1 MKAETLHSLSA
12 VTVTALPSD
21 IGSPRQRQRRAAGD
35 RDDALPLGTRLSE
48 FEILGVLGAGGFGIV
63 YLAMDHTLRRTVAV
77 KEHLPLDFAR
87 RSDNWE
93 VVPRTEADAA
103 AHAAGL
109 QAFMREAQLLAGF
122 DHPSLVKVHRFWKAN
137 GTAYMVMPHYP
148 GRTLKEVQRTTG
160 ALRDEPSLR
169 RLLHPLLSALEV
181 LHDASVYHR
190 DISPDNIVVLPDGKP
205 ILLDFGSARHV
216 VNDRT
221 QALTAMFKPSFAA
234 IEQYGDVPGLRQGAW
249 TDLYALAGVMHFMIT
264 GSGPVPAALRAV
276 NDAQPRLA
284 ASAAG
289 KGGLSRHLLE
299 AIDWALAVRPDQRPQ
314 SVRSLREVLDGLV
327 PAPSFGDER
336 VQADAAIAAPP
347 APAEAAMPAV
357 GPGPDRRVVRRTAAL
372 VGVSLALCAAVW
384 ARHEPRTPTQT
395 SAAPPPTV
403 APASDRTSGGSAAAP
418 VPAPRVAAL
427 ARVDAG
433 PAAVVANPA
442 PLRKEIPSAG
452 APRLRSTTPLP
463 PKPAAASRE
472 TGPREACGDRNF
484 ISMASCMDRQCREPV
499 FQAHAQCEPFR
510 RYAESR
516 RQAELAR

>member
-1 MKAETLHSLSA
+1 MKAEPLHSLSA
-12 VTVTALPSD
+12 VTVTAMPSGG
-21 IGSPRQRQRRAAGD
+21 GSPRQRRAEAD
-35 RDDALPLGTRLSE
+35 RDDSLPVGTRLSE

-87 RSDNWE
+87 RSDNWN
-93 VVPRTEADAA
+93 VVPRSAADAPT
-103 AHAAGL
+103 HAAGL
-109 QAFMREAQLLAGF
+109 QSFMREAQLLAGF

-160 ALRDEPSLR
+160 ALRDEQSLR
-169 RLLHPLLSALEV
+169 RLLHPLLCALEV
-181 LHDASVYHR
+181 LHDANVYHR

-216 VNDRT
+216 VTDRT

-289 KGGLSRHLLE
+289 KGGLSMHLLQ
-299 AIDWALAVRPDQRPQ
+299 ALDWALAVRPDQRPQ
-314 SVRSLREVLDGLV
+314 SVRAFREVLDGLA
-327 PAPSFGDER
+327 PAPSFADER
-336 VQADAAIAAPP
+336 VPAATAIAATNAAADAARP
-347 APAEAAMPAV
+347 ALRPA
-357 GPGPDRRVVRRTAAL
+357 PDRRVVRRAAAL
-372 VGVSLALCAAVW
+372 VVVSLALCAAIW
-384 ARHEPRTPTQT
+384 ARHEPVTASQT
-395 SAAPPPTV
+395 NAVPPPAV
-403 APASDRTSGGSAAAP
+403 AHAADRTSERPAGTP
-418 VPAPRVAAL
+418 VPAARAPAL
-427 ARVDAG
+427 AKVG
-433 PAAVVANPA
+433 TA
-442 PLRKEIPSAG
+442 PS
-452 APRLRSTTPLP
+452 
-463 PKPAAASRE
+463 PAAAAGPVVLRKDGTSPNLPRARPAATPPKLASASRE
-472 TGPREACGDRNF
+472 IGPREACGDRNF
-484 ISMASCMDRQCREPV
+484 VSMASCMDRQCREPA

-516 RQAELAR
+516 RQSELSR

>member
-1 MKAETLHSLSA
+1 MQAEPPPSLSA
-12 VTVTALPSD
+12 VTVTALPS
-21 IGSPRQRQRRAAGD
+21 GGVGPGQRQRRSEGN
-35 RDDALPLGTRLSE
+35 RDDALPVGARLGE

-87 RSDNWE
+87 RGDDWN
-93 VVPRTEADAA
+93 VVPRSAAEAS

-137 GTAYMVMPHYP
+137 GTAYMVMPHHP

-160 ALRDEPSLR
+160 ALCDEQALR
-169 RLLHPLLSALEV
+169 RLLHPLLCALEV
-181 LHDASVYHR
+181 LHDANVYHR

-284 ASAAG
+284 LSPAAG
-289 KGGLSRHLLE
+289 ALSMPLLE
-299 AIDWALAVRPDQRPQ
+299 ALDWALAVRPDQRPQ
-314 SVRSLREVLDGLV
+314 SVQAFREVLDGV
-327 PAPSFGDER
+327 VAAPVRDER
-336 VQADAAIAAPP
+336 LPAASGAAATSSLAPAERPALPPALDRRVLRRSLALAAVSLVLCAAIWSRHEPVTASQAIAMVPPTSPRADGTAHRGGGVPPPAVHAATVAKIDAVAPP
-347 APAEAAMPAV
+347 AVATGFASPRKVATSPRPA
-357 GPGPDRRVVRRTAAL
+357 PGRAT
-372 VGVSLALCAAVW
+372 
-384 ARHEPRTPTQT
+384 T
-395 SAAPPPTV
+395 SSPPKL
-403 APASDRTSGGSAAAP
+403 AAAG
-418 VPAPRVAAL
+418 R
-427 ARVDAG
+427 D
-433 PAAVVANPA
+433 
-442 PLRKEIPSAG
+442 S
-452 APRLRSTTPLP
+452 
-463 PKPAAASRE
+463 
-472 TGPREACGDRNF
+472 GPRDACGDRNF
-484 ISMASCMDRQCREPV
+484 VSMASCMDRQCREPA

-510 RYAESR
+510 RYADSR
-516 RQAELAR
+516 RQAELSR